1 MDKINI
7 LINDLDNNNI
17 SLENKIK
24 LINNLNKLIEKEK
37 KNLSKLQNDIQND
50 NFNQKFSKK
59 YNSKSIDEL
68 NIIFND
74 TDEINDKTIIYKIL
88 CNKINNELDNIIFSE
103 ADINSDSMTDS
114 E

>member
-1 MDKINI
+1 MDKINT

>member
-74 TDEINDKTIIYKIL
+74 TDEISDKTIIYKIL